1 MGFCW
6 IYKYRWLVLILSI
19 ALVSI
24 AAFGAKELVQTADY
38 KVYFDKGDRL
48 LAASEKLGED
58 YSQSDNVL
66 FVFAP
71 KNGNVFE
78 PKTLDAVKKL
88 TEESWQI
95 PLSTRVD
102 SITNYQH
109 SYAEG
114 DDLIIEDLILQPQ
127 QLSVDQLDKIR
138 SVALSEPN
146 LLNRLIAQD
155 GSVTAVNVTIN
166 FSDGKVDTETRDV
179 VAYARQLIEKT
190 KIENP
195 EIDMYLTGI
204 VLMNNAF
211 PETSEKDGATLIP
224 IMLLIILVGL
234 FILLRSSSA
243 VISSL
248 VVILLSIGA
257 AMGIAGWLGYKLNP
271 ISGAA
276 PIIIL
281 TIAVADCVHILM
293 GFIHNFRNE
302 YMDKAKA
309 MQESLE
315 ANVKP
320 VLLTT
325 LSTAIGFLSM
335 NFSESPPF
343 RELGNIA
350 AAGIVTACF
359 LSLTLLPAMINLLP
373 VKRAPQE
380 EKKANKGTAA
390 QNPLL
395 THWMK
400 SLSETVLRMPN
411 TILIGG
417 TILSLA
423 LAAAAF
429 KNELNED
436 FVRYF
441 DKSFDVRISTEFTLD
456 NLTGISIVE
465 YDLEAENKIT
475 APDYLYNLEKFS
487 QWLYQQ
493 PEVIHVN
500 TFSDTVKRLNK
511 NLNGDDPQQYEIPNN
526 ENLIAQYILLY
537 ESSLPFG
544 LGITDRVKLDKSASR
559 LTVTLNDVTNNELL
573 AFEGRAQSWLQ
584 ENLPSY
590 MHSEGLGWSM
600 MFGGVAQKNISSM
613 LYATLFAVL
622 FISAILVIS
631 FKSIYIGLLSL
642 LPNLLPAVVALGI
655 WGILVGTIGMAASI
669 ITALTFGI
677 VVDDSIHFISRYV
690 RNRRD
695 LGMPV
700 DEAIRSSF
708 TTVGKAIFVTS
719 IILTLGFALL
729 ATSGFKVNSTI
740 GYLSAT
746 TIFVAL
752 LMDLFM
758 LPAILIKLDRW
769 LITDTSPA
777 KEINKPARANP

>member
-71 KNGNVFE
+71 KNGKVFE

-114 DDLIIEDLILQPQ
+114 DDLIIEDLIMQPQ

-146 LLNRLIAQD
+146 LLNRLISQD
-155 GSVTAVNVTIN
+155 GSVTAINVTIN

-373 VKRAPQE
+373 VKRAPKE
-380 EKKANKGTAA
+380 EKTANKRTAA

-500 TFSDTVKRLNK
+500 TFSNTVKRLNK

-758 LPAILIKLDRW
+758 LPAILINLDRW
-769 LITDTSPA
+769 LITETSSA
-777 KEINKPARANP
+777 KEINKPARVNP

>member
-24 AAFGAKELVQTADY
+24 AAFGAKGLVQTADY
-38 KVYFDKGDRL
+38 KVYFDQGDRL

-78 PKTLDAVKKL
+78 PKTLAAVKKL

-114 DDLIIEDLILQPQ
+114 DDLIIENLIMQPQ

-138 SVALSEPN
+138 SIALSEPN
-146 LLNRLIAQD
+146 LLNRLVSRD

-234 FILLRSSSA
+234 FVLLRSGSA

-350 AAGIVTACF
+350 AAGIITACF

-373 VKRAPQE
+373 VKRTRQE
-380 EKKANKGTAA
+380 ERTANKGTKI

-411 TILIGG
+411 TILTGG
-417 TILSLA
+417 TILSLV

-441 DKSFDVRISTEFTLD
+441 DESFDVRISTEFTLD
-456 NLTGISIVE
+456 KLTGISIVE
-465 YDLEAENKIT
+465 YDLKAENKIT

-511 NLNGDDPQQYEIPNN
+511 NLNGDDLQQYKIPNN

-584 ENLPSY
+584 ENLPAY

-631 FKSIYIGLLSL
+631 FKSVYIGLLSL

-695 LGMPV
+695 LGMPM

-752 LMDLFM
+752 LMDLFL
-758 LPAILIKLDRW
+758 LPAMLIKLDRW

-777 KEINKPARANP
+777 KEINKPARAHP